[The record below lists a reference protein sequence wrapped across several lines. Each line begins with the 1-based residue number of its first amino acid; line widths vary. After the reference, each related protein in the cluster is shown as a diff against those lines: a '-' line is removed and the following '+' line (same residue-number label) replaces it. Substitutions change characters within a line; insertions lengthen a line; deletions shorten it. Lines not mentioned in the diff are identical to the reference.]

1 MTKTKRVGDAGLS
14 SDRVNFHRFYK
25 TQYFD
30 LLGSMQSL
38 PQWFVHTQ
46 ISLVLHILSFSH
58 VELVQK
64 DLKTFGASLGGQ
76 LLTRPSCDLS
86 RL

>member
-1 MTKTKRVGDAGLS
+1 
-14 SDRVNFHRFYK
+14 
-25 TQYFD
+25 
-30 LLGSMQSL
+30 MQSL